1 MKREARRGLLELTRD
16 YPGGG
21 KVAVEAT
28 WVNVGALVGGR
39 RGSGPPGVH

>member
-1 MKREARRGLLELTRD
+1 MKREARRGLLELTLA

-21 KVAVEAT
+21 KVAVEA
-28 WVNVGALVGGR
+28 NVGALVGGR